1 MTDKEINTVDSLKA
15 SFKSG
20 VQLMP
25 EAFSHLI
32 DEAYKVYEII
42 DGAQGDGL
50 TTGLKRDG
58 KGKLA
63 LNTHHSGGLNPNQG
77 ALALSLK
84 PEGGLSFDGGGYLK
98 LDAGRQV
105 QFADFFSLSRRERME
120 IAQLLGLKRTIV
132 TRIVSPSPEK
142 YESLGYSVSLN
153 AAGDC
158 LAVGMI
164 NKVYVYMRWNRGE
177 WNTSTPIVLESFES
191 DYIRSSWNVSLNA
204 AGDCL
209 ALANSRPYDFEK
221 QVGVHMRTNGVWDA
235 RKAVWFPAPGS
246 NEIFGLNISLSAAG
260 DCLVAG
266 GSSSTLHMFTRT
278 NGIWDRENPIKF
290 PSPSNAIRFGD
301 AARLSAAGNCL
312 AVFGEEFFSAR
323 STIYVYTRT
332 NGIWDTENPIELKAP
347 KGSPYGFGEVFSL
360 NAEGDRL
367 VMGAGNN
374 LSMIDG
380 RVYLYTR
387 TNGIWDS
394 ENPIKFSAPASD
406 VTYFGRSLE
415 LNDAGDR
422 LVVGATSRVY
432 LYTCLNDKWNM
443 ETPMEILDPSGN
455 SGNSGNPDNL
465 ETFGV
470 SVSLNKAGTILAVGA
485 ASESVDSKSK
495 AGAVYVFEDVKW
507 KTEDRKQVTVTV

>member
-20 VQLMP
+20 VRLAP

-32 DEAYKVYEII
+32 DEAYKAYEII

-63 LNTHHSGGLNPNQG
+63 LNTHHSGGLNPEQG
-77 ALALSLK
+77 ALALSLTL
-84 PEGGLSFDGGGYLK
+84 EGGLSFDGGGYLK
-98 LDAGRQV
+98 LDADRQV

-120 IAQLLGLKRTIV
+120 ITQLLDLKRTMI
-132 TRIVSPSPEK
+132 TRIVFPFPEK
-142 YESLGYSVSLN
+142 GESLGYSVSLN

-164 NKVYVYMRWNRGE
+164 NKVCVYTRRKSGE
-177 WNTSTPIVLESFES
+177 WNISTPIVLMGYKN
-191 DYIRSSWNVSLNA
+191 DYYGTLWNVSLDA

-209 ALANSRPYDFEK
+209 ALGSLSLADAGK
-221 QVGVHMRTNGVWDA
+221 MVGVYTRTNGVWDT
-235 RKAVWFPAPGS
+235 RNPVWFPGAS
-246 NEIFGLNISLSAAG
+246 EDFGVNVSLSGAG

-266 GSSSTLHMFTRT
+266 GKYYSTFHMFTRT

-290 PSPSNAIRFGD
+290 PVPLYSRDFGWI
-301 AARLSAAGNCL
+301 ACLSAAGNCL
-312 AVFGEEFFSAR
+312 AVFGADGYTN
-323 STIYVYTRT
+323 TIYVYTRT
-332 NGIWDTENPIELKAP
+332 NGIWDIENPIKFKVPEERA
-347 KGSPYGFGEVFSL
+347 SGFGRVFSL

-367 VMGAGNN
+367 VV
-374 LSMIDG
+374 G
-380 RVYLYTR
+380 RDYYIPTSGKVYLYTR
-387 TNGIWDS
+387 TNGIWDT
-394 ENPIKFSAPASD
+394 ENSIKFSAPASG

-422 LVVGATSRVY
+422 LAVGTASRVY
-432 LYTCLNDKWNM
+432 VYTCLNNKWNM

-455 SGNSGNPDNL
+455 SDNL
-465 ETFGV
+465 NGFGKA
-470 SVSLNKAGTILAVGA
+470 VSLNKAGTSLAVGA
-485 ASESVDSKSK
+485 MSESVGSESK
-495 AGAVYVFEDVKW
+495 AGAVYVFENVK
-507 KTEDRKQVTVTV
+507 

>member
-1 MTDKEINTVDSLKA
+1 MMTDKEISTVDSLKA

-20 VQLMP
+20 VRLMP

-32 DEAYKVYEII
+32 DEAYKAYEII
-42 DGAQGDGL
+42 DGAQGDGPIA
-50 TTGLKRDG
+50 GLKRDS

-98 LDAGRQV
+98 LVADRQV
-105 QFADFFSLSRRERME
+105 QFADFFSLSRQERME

-164 NKVYVYMRWNRGE
+164 NKVYVYMRRNRGE
-177 WNTSTPIVLESFES
+177 WNTSTPIVIESFQS
-191 DYIRSSWNVSLNA
+191 DYVSSSWNVSLNA

-209 ALANSRPYDFEK
+209 ALANSRPYDFK
-221 QVGVHMRTNGVWDA
+221 KRVGVHMRTNGVWDA
-235 RKAVWFPAPGS
+235 EKAVWFPAPGS
-246 NEIFGLNISLSAAG
+246 NQVFGLNISVSAAG

-266 GSSSTLHMFTRT
+266 GEATTVHMFTRT

-290 PSPSNAIRFGD
+290 PIPSNAIRFGD

-312 AVFGEEFFSAR
+312 AVFGEDFSSAR
-323 STIYVYTRT
+323 GTIYVYTCTNGIWDRENPIELKAPKGNLDGFSKVFSLNAEGDRLVVWADDDSPIINGKVYLYTRT
-332 NGIWDTENPIELKAP
+332 NGIWDTENPI
-347 KGSPYGFGEVFSL
+347 
-360 NAEGDRL
+360 
-367 VMGAGNN
+367 
-374 LSMIDG
+374 
-380 RVYLYTR
+380 
-387 TNGIWDS
+387 
-394 ENPIKFSAPASD
+394 KFQAPASN
-406 VTYFGRSLE
+406 VLYFGRSLD

-422 LVVGATSRVY
+422 LVVGAASRVY
-432 LYTCLNDKWNM
+432 VYTCLNDKWNM

-455 SGNSGNPDNL
+455 PDNL
-465 ETFGV
+465 DTFGG
-470 SVSLNKAGTILAVGA
+470 SVSLNKVGTILAVGA
-485 ASESVDSKSK
+485 ASEGVDSKSE
-495 AGAVYVFEDVKW
+495 AGAVYVFEDVK
-507 KTEDRKQVTVTV
+507 

>member
-1 MTDKEINTVDSLKA
+1 MVDKEMSTVDSLKA

-20 VQLMP
+20 VRLMP
-25 EAFSHLI
+25 EAFSYLI

-42 DGAQGDGL
+42 DGDKRDSPTA
-50 TTGLKRDG
+50 GLKRDG

-63 LNTHHSGGLNPNQG
+63 LNTHHSGGLNPEQG

-84 PEGGLSFDGGGYLK
+84 PEGGLSFAGGGYLK
-98 LDAGRQV
+98 LDADRQV
-105 QFADFFSLSRRERME
+105 QFTDFFSLSRRERME

-164 NKVYVYMRWNRGE
+164 NKVYVYMRRNRGE

-209 ALANSRPYDFEK
+209 ALANSKPHDFK
-221 QVGVHMRTNGVWDA
+221 KRVGVHMRTNGVWDA

-246 NEIFGLNISLSAAG
+246 NQIFGLNISVSAAG

-312 AVFGEEFFSAR
+312 AVFGEEIFSLR

-332 NGIWDTENPIELKAP
+332 NGVWDRENPIELKAP
-347 KGSPYGFGEVFSL
+347 EGNSYDFGKVFSL

-367 VMGAGNN
+367 VMGAGDDLPITN
-374 LSMIDG
+374 G
-380 RVYLYTR
+380 KVYLYTR
-387 TNGIWDS
+387 TNGIWDT
-394 ENPIKFSAPASD
+394 ENPIKFQAPASD
-406 VTYFGRSLE
+406 VPYFGRSLE

-422 LVVGATSRVY
+422 LVVGAASRVY

-443 ETPMEILDPSGN
+443 DTPMEILDPSGN
-455 SGNSGNPDNL
+455 S

-485 ASESVDSKSK
+485 ASENVDSKSE

-507 KTEDRKQVTVTV
+507 KTEDKKQMTVTV